1 MKKYFILI
9 LLLCATVCLNG
20 CDEKDS
26 AEKVKTID
34 YTVVPAEDIPEDLL
48 EIIEPRKEVPFQ
60 LTFSDQSYLYI
71 IRGYGKQ
78 NTGGYNIV
86 INDFYQTK
94 DGLYLDTELFGP
106 AADETV
112 DGRISYPYIVIKTE
126 LIDLPVTFSS

>member
-1 MKKYFILI
+1 MKKYSLLI
-9 LLLCATVCLNG
+9 LLLCGIVCLAG
-20 CDEKDS
+20 CDKKES
-26 AEKVKTID
+26 TEKVKTVD
-34 YTVVPAEDIPEDLL
+34 YTVVPSEDIPEDLL

-71 IRGYGKQ
+71 IKGYGKQ
-78 NTGGYNIV
+78 DTGGYNIV
-86 INDFYQTK
+86 VNDFYQTK